1 MQSKKKRK
9 GYFLRLV
16 WDFETVELKT
26 NKNLLRIQMKKTE
39 TI

>member
-1 MQSKKKRK
+1 M
-9 GYFLRLV
+9 RLV